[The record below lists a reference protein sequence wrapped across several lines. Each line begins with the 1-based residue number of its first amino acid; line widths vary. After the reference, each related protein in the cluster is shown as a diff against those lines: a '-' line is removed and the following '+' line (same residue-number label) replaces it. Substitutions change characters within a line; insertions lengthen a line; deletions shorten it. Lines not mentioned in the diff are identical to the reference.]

1 MRSLNNESLNRKC
14 NNSDWEG
21 CSHEYFS
28 ANNRNQFYCSQKC
41 RNDFNNRKKRALNL
55 GDLPVKDGVIIKL
68 QSLMLSNVEVFLTLE
83 QIYRY
88 GIDIVKYDERTL
100 LDGKNQ
106 RFVLRFG
113 DFYFYRVEDDLFR
126 IINKNKNKNYG
137 SRN

>member
-1 MRSLNNESLNRKC
+1 MGSLSNESLSRQC

-21 CSHEYFS
+21 CSLEYFS
-28 ANNRNQFYCSQKC
+28 ANNRNQFYCSQRC
-41 RNDFNNRKKRALNL
+41 RNDFNNRKKRALKA

-68 QSLMLSNVEVFLTLE
+68 QSLMQSNVEVFLTLE
-83 QIYRY
+83 QITRY
-88 GIDIVKYDERTL
+88 GIDINQFDERQL

-126 IINKNKNKNYG
+126 IITKNKNYG
-137 SRN
+137 SRSN